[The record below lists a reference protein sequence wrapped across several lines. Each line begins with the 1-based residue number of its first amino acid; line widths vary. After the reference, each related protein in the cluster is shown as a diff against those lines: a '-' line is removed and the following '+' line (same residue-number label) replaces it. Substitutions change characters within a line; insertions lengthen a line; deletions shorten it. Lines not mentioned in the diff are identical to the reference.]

1 MLRNV
6 APFGCNQNEA
16 SDDVAERA
24 ESTGGTNNH
33 RTSIA
38 LRRRSLRP
46 SPTGR
51 SATTDRWMKLMKSSL
66 RRSSRSHQVHHAG
79 NLKVNR
85 DP

>member
-1 MLRNV
+1 MLTNV

-16 SDDVAERA
+16 SDDVAGRD
-24 ESTGGTNNH
+24 ESTGGANHH

-38 LRRRSLRP
+38 LRRQSQRLSQTR
-46 SPTGR
+46 R
-51 SATTDRWMKLMKSSL
+51 SATTDRQKKSPL

-79 NLKVNR
+79 YLKVNY